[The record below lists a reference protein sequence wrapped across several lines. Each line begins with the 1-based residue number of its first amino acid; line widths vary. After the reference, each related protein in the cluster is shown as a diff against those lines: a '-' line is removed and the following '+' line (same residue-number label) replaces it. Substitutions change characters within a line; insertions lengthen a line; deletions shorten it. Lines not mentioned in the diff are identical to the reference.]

1 MKEAAAAADDAVP
14 ALFAEIAAGAGA
26 VAVGTAVA
34 VVGGCMSPVVAVVG
48 VAEIDVV
55 ADEAESSAAA
65 DIVAVA
71 AAA

>member
-1 MKEAAAAADDAVP
+1 M
-14 ALFAEIAAGAGA
+14 FAEIAAGA
-26 VAVGTAVA
+26 VAVGTVVA

-65 DIVAVA
+65 AAADIVAVA
-71 AAA
+71 DAA